1 MAKNIILGTVNDD
14 FISTLSKY
22 CVNMRKVSAI
32 RKAAKEEIKEI
43 EDEKEATLAKREEL
57 LKEGKS
63 FDEAMAGTSIA
74 EFNARI
80 NAINE
85 RVKADCLPFI
95 KARKDLLKGLE
106 ISDLY
111 DAYVVGVARANF
123 SAIGSVTKSGK
134 NKDTV
139 IVTKTSF
146 NTQFGEWFADK
157 GITNADNLN
166 AVNKFVTKC
175 VIPFIGVKLDKATA
189 SNQAYSKSQ
198 FSDHFLVSV
207 KEALV
212 KINFL
217 EESVDGSLSRK
228 NK

>member
-14 FISTLSKY
+14 FISTLSEY
-22 CVNMRKVSAI
+22 CGNMRKVSAI
-32 RKAAKEEIKEI
+32 RKEAKEEIKQI
-43 EDEKEATLAKREEL
+43 EEEKEATLVKREEL
-57 LKEGKS
+57 LKAGKS
-63 FDEAMAGTSIA
+63 FDEAMEGTSIA

-85 RVKADCLPFI
+85 RVKAECLPFA
-95 KARKDLLKGLE
+95 KARKELLKGLE
-106 ISDLY
+106 IGDLY
-111 DAYVVGVARANF
+111 DAYVVGVAKADF

-134 NKDTV
+134 NKDSI

-157 GITNADNLN
+157 GIKNADNLK
-166 AVNKFVTKC
+166 AIDKFVTRC

-212 KINFL
+212 KVNFL
-217 EESVDGSLSRK
+217 EESVEGTLSRK